1 MRTKSNVILLELF
14 FALVIFGAIAV
25 ILNHKY
31 DGVPRTLASVMEKTF
46 LLISTTDLIITGLIL
61 VGITALFGYIIAYI
75 ALKPTRDALTSQKQ
89 FIGNVAHELR
99 TPLSI
104 IKTNI
109 EVALL
114 EDKLNPAL
122 RDTLL
127 DNVDELDRTGDII
140 NNLLSLNTLLN
151 PEHVEF
157 QNVDLGEVVEVDEAL
172 PELLAE
178 EDDRQG
184 ALLARLHQ
192 RQGLEELV
200 ERAVAAGEGDQRA
213 RAHQEVHLA
222 EGEIVEVDAEP
233 GRDVRIRDLL
243 VREDDVEAE
252 VLGSDIEGAAVRR
265 FHDTGSASGDDDEVA
280 MAVPLAGGGDD
291 PPELARFVV
300 VAGLCEDA
308 AGDFD
313 GAAGLFVAGSG
324 HGGRLRLGEAPL
336 GLGPFDDAGSAEDD
350 DGPGDSRLGEDRL
363 GPLELQLEAN
373 AAKLVPR
380 EPGEVLV
387 RPERARRGDDLLE
400 VLPRRGISGK
410 VRVRREHRHYFTFV
424 PEGTDGSTARSDGSP
439 VPGSEAAR
447 TMPFDSIPISV
458 AGSRLATTITLRPT
472 SASGA

>member
-1 MRTKSNVILLELF
+1 MILLELF

-157 QNVDLGEVVEVDEAL
+157 QNVDLGEVVDIALTKLSALAKQKNIAVTTTKGEFLLVWGNSAALEQVAMNLIKNALVYTPPNGHVDITVV
-172 PELLAE
+172 PNYRGHIELCVHDSGVGIAR
-178 EDDRQG
+178 EDLFHVFEPFYRADRS
-184 ALLARLHQ
+184 
-192 RQGLEELV
+192 
-200 ERAVAAGEGDQRA
+200 RA
-213 RAHQEVHLA
+213 RAHGGSGLGLTIVSELIKLHRGKITIQSTEKEGTAVLA
-222 EGEIVEVDAEP
+222 SLPCGK
-233 GRDVRIRDLL
+233 R
-243 VREDDVEAE
+243 
-252 VLGSDIEGAAVRR
+252 EGALSESSETT
-265 FHDTGSASGDDDEVA
+265 HNKVA
-280 MAVPLAGGGDD
+280 I
-291 PPELARFVV
+291 
-300 VAGLCEDA
+300 
-308 AGDFD
+308 DFSNHKHPAHPNKD
-313 GAAGLFVAGSG
+313 
-324 HGGRLRLGEAPL
+324 
-336 GLGPFDDAGSAEDD
+336 
-350 DGPGDSRLGEDRL
+350 
-363 GPLELQLEAN
+363 
-373 AAKLVPR
+373 
-380 EPGEVLV
+380 
-387 RPERARRGDDLLE
+387 
-400 VLPRRGISGK
+400 
-410 VRVRREHRHYFTFV
+410 
-424 PEGTDGSTARSDGSP
+424 
-439 VPGSEAAR
+439 
-447 TMPFDSIPISV
+447 
-458 AGSRLATTITLRPT
+458 
-472 SASGA
+472 